1 MFGTM
6 FQIFGRLGRDFIFW
20 IGKLGDMSMLAYQS
34 FGYTL
39 TSPPRRSNI
48 YKQMFAI
55 GVLSLPVVLITG
67 AFTGMVLAVQTYYQ
81 FHKITMETAVGIIV
95 GLSMTNELG
104 PVLTAVMVAG
114 RVGAAMAA
122 ELGTMKVTEQ
132 IDALSTLAMDPVR
145 YLIVPRVIACVALVP
160 ILTMFSIF
168 VGIVGGWVVGVKMK
182 GINPT
187 FFIKNMMDFVKPS
200 DLINGL
206 VKSVV
211 FSIIIAIVSCYE
223 GFHAEG
229 GAEGVGKATTQAV
242 VSSAIVVLISDF
254 FLSIILF

>member
-1 MFGTM
+1 MNE
-6 FQIFGRLGRDFIFW
+6 ILLNLGRDSVFW
-20 IGKLGDMSMLAYQS
+20 TRRLGAMAHLFYQ
-34 FGYTL
+34 TL
-39 TSPPRRSNI
+39 SYAAFSPPRRPNI
-48 YKQMFAI
+48 YKQMFEI
-55 GVLSLPVVLITG
+55 GVRSLPVVLITG

-132 IDALSTLAMDPVR
+132 IDALSTLAVDPVR
-145 YLIVPRVIACVALVP
+145 YLIVPRFIACVALVP
-160 ILTMFSIF
+160 ILTVFSIF
-168 VGIVGGWVVGVKMK
+168 IGIVGGWVVGVKMK
-182 GINPT
+182 GINAT
-187 FFIKNMMDFVKPS
+187 FFLKNMMDFMKPS
-200 DLINGL
+200 DLVNGL

-211 FSIIIAIVSCYE
+211 FAMIIAIVSCFE
-223 GFHAEG
+223 GFGAEG

-242 VSSAIVVLISDF
+242 VASAIVVLISDF

>member
-1 MFGTM
+1 MATILE
-6 FQIFGRLGRDFIFW
+6 IFTNLGRDFVFW
-20 IGKLGDMSMLAYQS
+20 VRKMGAIAELLAK
-34 FGYTL
+34 TL
-39 TSPPRRSNI
+39 KYAVVSPPRRPNI
-48 YKQMFAI
+48 YKQLFEI
-55 GVLSLPVVLITG
+55 GVMSLPVVLITG

-132 IDALSTLAMDPVR
+132 IDALSTMAMDPVR
-145 YLIVPRVIACVALVP
+145 YLIVPRFIACVALVP
-160 ILTMFSIF
+160 ILTVFSIF
-168 VGIVGGWVVGVKMK
+168 IGIVGGWVVGVKMK

-187 FFIKNMMDFVKPS
+187 FFVNNMLDFVQPQ

-211 FSIIIAIVSCYE
+211 FAMIIAIVSCFE
-223 GFHAEG
+223 GFHADG

-242 VSSAIVVLISDF
+242 VASAIIILIIDF

>member
-1 MFGTM
+1 MFDILNKIG
-6 FQIFGRLGRDFIFW
+6 QDFLSW
-20 IGKLGDMSMLAYQS
+20 INKLGDMGILLYRS
-34 FGYTL
+34 FVYAI
-39 TSPPRRSNI
+39 TSPPRRSII

-132 IDALSTLAMDPVR
+132 IDALSTLAVDPVR
-145 YLIVPRVIACVALVP
+145 YLVVPRVIACVALVP
-160 ILTMFSIF
+160 ILTTFSIF
-168 VGIVGGWVVGVKMK
+168 IGIVGGWIVGVKMK
-182 GINPT
+182 GINAV

-200 DLINGL
+200 DLVNGL
-206 VKSVV
+206 VKSVI

-229 GAEGVGKATTQAV
+229 GAEGVGKATTEAV
-242 VSSAIVVLISDF
+242 VVSAIVILISDF
-254 FLSIILF
+254 FLSIVLF

>member
-1 MFGTM
+1 MMQTLRE
-6 FQIFGRLGRDFIFW
+6 IFDNLGANVLYWLR
-20 IGKLGDMSMLAYQS
+20 KLGAMSQLFRQTLAYTV
-34 FGYTL
+34 FA
-39 TSPPRRSNI
+39 PPRRPNV
-48 YKQMFAI
+48 YKQLFEI
-55 GVLSLPVVLITG
+55 GVQSLPVVLITG

-132 IDALSTLAMDPVR
+132 IDALDTMAVDPVR
-145 YLIVPRVIACVALVP
+145 YLIVPRFIACVTLVP
-160 ILTMFSIF
+160 VLTVFSIF
-168 VGIVGGWVVGVKMK
+168 IGIIGGWVVGVKMK
-182 GINPT
+182 GINPV
-187 FFIKNMMDFVKPS
+187 FFMKNMMEFVQPS
-200 DLINGL
+200 DLVNGL

-211 FSIIIAIVSCYE
+211 FGIIIAVVSCYE

-229 GAEGVGKATTQAV
+229 GAEGVGKATTEAV
-242 VSSAIVVLISDF
+242 VASAIIVLVSDF
-254 FLSIILF
+254 FLSIVLF